1 MTIGVEGRYVVLTV
15 ADTGVGMSAEEQA
28 HTFERFFRAEEATE
42 RAIQGLGLG
51 LTIVKAI
58 VDAHSGTITVQ
69 SEPGRGTVF
78 RVLLPLG
85 QAQADHAS
93 GSATGAQERREA
105 PEAVRVAGRDRA
117 GQ

>member
-1 MTIGVEGRYVVLTV
+1 VTIGVEGRYVVLTV
-15 ADTGVGMSAEEQA
+15 ADTGVGMSAEEQE
-28 HTFERFFRAEEATE
+28 HIFERFFRAEEATQ
-42 RAIQGLGLG
+42 RAVQGLGLE

-58 VDAHSGTITVQ
+58 VNAHSTVTVQ

-85 QAQADHAS
+85 QAQAGHA
-93 GSATGAQERREA
+93 GGLATGAQERREA
-105 PEAVRVAGRDRA
+105 PEAVKVVGRDRA